1 MRSVL
6 WLRVA
11 YRSTKRRFLKLEHVV
26 EPEKR
31 HPSDFFTLGRVR
43 VQLWQADGMTPVVAD
58 IPSKKALLKRLGEL
72 VPKLKSRGQP
82 LAADKPK
89 AAQSSKK
96 KQPTTKPK
104 KKK

>member
-1 MRSVL
+1 MSFVDERG
-6 WLRVA
+6 
-11 YRSTKRRFLKLEHVV
+11 RFLKLEHVV
-26 EPEKR
+26 EGDKR

-43 VQLWQADGMTPVVAD
+43 VKLYQADGETPVVPD
-58 IPSKKALLKRLGEL
+58 IPNKKVLLKRLGEL

-82 LAADKPK
+82 AAAEKPK
-89 AAQSSKK
+89 AAQSTKK